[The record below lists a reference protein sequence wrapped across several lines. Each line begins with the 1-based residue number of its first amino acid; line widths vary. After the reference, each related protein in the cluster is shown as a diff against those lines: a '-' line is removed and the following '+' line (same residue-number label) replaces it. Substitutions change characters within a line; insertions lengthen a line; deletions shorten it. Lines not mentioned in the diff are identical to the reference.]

1 MRGGS
6 PADYTR
12 FVVVLWL
19 GLACAPEPGGLLV
32 ISFDTLRAD
41 RLGAYGST
49 AKLTPNLD
57 RFAAESVIFDQ
68 AFAQANETLYSHAA
82 LFTSRYP
89 SRLAPLNGDF
99 RLPPATATLASTLQD
114 AGWNTAAFVAGGHL
128 SAGFGLD
135 AGFTAYDD
143 SSAWGSLR
151 ETSALALRWLDT
163 REQEAPFFL
172 FVHTYDTHDRYLR
185 PSPFGYAFADPASQ
199 TLGARIGREVGGT
212 THIGGG
218 AYLPDLSRLELLSL
232 SAPRFEGGRG
242 LRAAEPTAE
251 PLADADREHLA
262 ALYDGSV
269 AWADACFGRFMAGL
283 DDRGLL
289 ESTTIVVLS
298 DHGELLGE
306 GGQFGHR
313 GSLDD
318 AVTRV
323 PLLVRPPGGVAGR
336 RVTGLVGLIDVA
348 PTLLE
353 IAGIEARLY
362 GDGLSFAPTLK
373 GEPQSLRNIV
383 VSEGG
388 LRLLSARG
396 GTTRLT
402 IEGTSVENP
411 WFGALLRV
419 APVDGITVKRAGA
432 GGAEPLRTALVDHL
446 EGR

>member
-1 MRGGS
+1 MLS
-6 PADYTR
+6 
-12 FVVVLWL
+12 LWL
-19 GLACAPEPGGLLV
+19 GLACAPDPGGIVVL
-32 ISFDTLRAD
+32 SFDTLRAD

-68 AFAQANETLYSHAA
+68 AFAQANETLFSHAA
-82 LFTSRYP
+82 LFTSQYP
-89 SRLAPLNGDF
+89 SRLAALNGDF
-99 RLPPATATLASTLQD
+99 RLPQGTATLASTFEG
-114 AGWNTAAFVAGGHL
+114 AGWETAAFVAGGHL

-135 AGFTAYDD
+135 AGFEVYDD

-151 ETSALALRWLDT
+151 ETGALALRWLDT
-163 REQEAPFFL
+163 RPAKAPFFL
-172 FVHTYDTHDRYLR
+172 FVHSYDTHDRYLR

-199 TLGARIGREVGGT
+199 TVGARIGREVGGT

-218 AYLPDLSRLELLSL
+218 AYVQDLTRLELLSL

-251 PLADADREHLA
+251 PLADDDRAHLT

-283 DDRGLL
+283 DERDLL
-289 ESTTIVVLS
+289 DTTTIVVLS

-323 PLLVRPPGGVAGR
+323 PLLVRPPGGVGAR
-336 RVTGLVGLIDVA
+336 RLTGLVGLIDVA

-353 IAGIEARLY
+353 IAGVEARLY
-362 GDGLSFAPTLK
+362 GDGISLAPTLA
-373 GEPQSLRNIV
+373 GEAQALRGTI

-396 GTTRLT
+396 ATGRLT
-402 IEGTSVENP
+402 AEGASIENP
-411 WFGALLRV
+411 WFAPLLRV
-419 APVDGITVKRAGA
+419 APVDGITLKVAGD
-432 GGAEPLRTALVDHL
+432 GDAEPLRAGLLAHL
-446 EGR
+446 EGK